1 MQVFI
6 KLNAIIN
13 INSAIKLLNTL
24 QNNIKHIYL
33 TVLSVYYPVFVN
45 FANAY

>member
-1 MQVFI
+1 M
-6 KLNAIIN
+6 NN
-13 INSAIKLLNTL
+13 AIKLLNTL

-33 TVLSVYYPVFVN
+33 TVMPVYYPVFVN